1 MLLPDRMFLLEISLI
16 LKILTIKDI
25 EQFLIFKI
33 ILKTLKLNGIH
44 DK

>member
-16 LKILTIKDI
+16 WIIKHI

>member
-16 LKILTIKDI
+16 LIIKDI